1 MTQETLPI
9 VDEEVS
15 DEELEGN
22 QPPADPQVEGTEGE
36 PT

>member
-1 MTQETLPI
+1 MTQETLPLE
-9 VDEEVS
+9 DEEVS
-15 DEELEGN
+15 DEELADN